1 MKQHFLLLF
10 CFFSLWI
17 SSVAHE
23 GDSFAKSHQYIFTE
37 NKGQW
42 DAKVNYKAEIDG
54 AEIYFQSNAF
64 HYQFIYRPN
73 YHANVPSEDDT
84 LVKGHVFEAQFIGA
98 NENPTFEVHEKSP
111 FYYNYFLGNDK
122 SKWQSMVRSY
132 EKIEYKGLYQGIDLE
147 VYAYQNSLKYD
158 YRIAIG
164 ADPSQIKVK
173 YAGADDVTISEEQLE
188 VTHSLGKLLEQKPY
202 AYQVIDGKEV
212 EVRCVYEMNEKGEIG
227 FTFPNSYR
235 KDLEL
240 IIDPI
245 IFSTYSGSRSGNF
258 GATATYDTL
267 GFGYMGGTVLTT
279 GYNITLG
286 AFQSSYQGGN
296 VDMAISK
303 FSPDGSQLIYATY
316 LGGNRSDIISSMVV
330 DHNLNLV
337 VLGSSSSRDYPTS
350 VNAYDNSK
358 DISNQQLAFSGYG
371 WTIAGGSDLVITKL
385 NAQGSNII
393 GSTFFGGNSVDGI
406 NYSPSTSSNLTYNDE
421 LVYNYGDHIRGE
433 VIVDQNNEIY
443 IGSCT
448 RSTIINGML
457 NQNQGGLE
465 GIVAKFSSDLSSL
478 NWARYHGGSGSD
490 AVFSL
495 KLLNGNKV
503 LIGGGTNSTSNFP
516 VRVPAYQTLRQGG
529 RSDGFLA
536 TISSDG
542 STVEQATYVGTRN
555 FDQIYFVET
564 DRFGGIYALGV
575 TNANLVGGAGS
586 FPTLNSQI
594 SDNSGQFIVK
604 LDSNLDNLQFS
615 HTFGDTQ
622 GNGEINISPTA
633 FLVDRCLNLYVSG
646 WGGSLQGNAEGPKVL
661 PTSMRIANNSGNQTT
676 TGDGDAFYIYAVN
689 RDLDSVLFA
698 SFFGD
703 PNADDHVDGGTSRF
717 DKEGVIYQ
725 SACASCLTGDTA
737 SGWPTTPNSFAPK
750 KLITSGTN
758 TCNNALLKYDLN
770 ILPKSNFSVNR
781 TSGCEPYL
789 ATITDSSERA
799 SQVIYE
805 LFGQRFTFD
814 EDTTILFN
822 TPGTY
827 IVKQFARDT
836 ICDAVDSSE
845 LIITVFPNP
854 ISLLPIPD
862 TITCTQDSIDLT
874 AVTNGTGTE
883 FYWSTNPLFS
893 DTLNQLGDSSIK
905 IEPQIGGIT
914 YYLQVTDSAQNDCIR
929 FDTVN
934 VSYSPIDVNLTLSED
949 TICEQSNVRLNANL
963 QNINSFIWNLGDG
976 RTNSTDQIL
985 NTIYN
990 TPGDYQIKLKGT
1002 NTQCQLSDSAI
1013 INLNVQAN
1021 QLQISSLTDSIYCGL
1036 DTVDLIGNTFGTA
1049 DEFIWS
1055 SNKLYSDTLNASTN
1069 DSIVSISNN
1078 VSDTFYLKVTDQFC
1092 ELEEQVFQEYNQ
1104 FEIDL
1109 SLSSD
1114 SGCAPFN
1121 TQIPTTLL
1129 GTTNFEINFG
1139 NGSSTTSNPNPSTTY
1154 TNPGIYQIRLIGENS
1169 RCNRSDTIVDSLV
1182 VLPEVTLQNI
1192 TDTIICLGESI
1203 NLIANSN
1210 GSANR
1215 FTWSTTPN
1223 FSIPLNAPQDSNLN
1237 ISPTSSTN
1245 YFVLAEKQ
1253 ICSDQTDVLV
1263 RVEDL
1268 EVDLTDLESIC
1279 RGDTLNLQAL
1289 AVSFINPVSF
1299 DWEPADSI
1307 LSGQN
1312 TSMVQ
1317 VAPRN
1322 DLDFILTSNSSIGCE
1337 DIDTATVEVQQPAF
1351 EDALI
1356 SATNDSIFK
1365 GELIQLST
1373 NRNGSN
1379 LIYQWSPAELL
1390 DNPNS
1395 PTPNTNPNQT
1405 TVYQVTIT
1413 DLNTG
1418 CEVVAFKRVKVFE
1431 INCAEPDIFI
1441 PSAFTPN
1448 GDGNN
1453 DLFRVRGN
1461 NLAEIE
1467 LEVYNRWGQMVFK
1480 TNEINQGWD
1489 GTFQGKKADP
1499 GVFVYHLTVICLDRQ
1514 EFYTQGNVT
1523 LIR

>member
-1 MKQHFLLLF
+1 MRHTFLILF
-10 CFFSLWI
+10 CLFGLWI
-17 SSVAHE
+17 NALAHE
-23 GDSFAKSHQYIFTE
+23 GDSFTKNHQYIFTE

-42 DAKVNYKAEIDG
+42 NANINYKAEIDG
-54 AEIYFQSNAF
+54 ASIYFQGNAF

-73 YHANVPSEDDT
+73 YHATIPSEGDT
-84 LVKGHVFEAQFIGA
+84 LIKGHVFEAQFIGA
-98 NENPTFEVHEKSP
+98 NENPKFEHYEASP
-111 FYYNYFLGNDK
+111 FYFNYFIGNDK
-122 SKWQSMVRSY
+122 SKWQSFVRSY
-132 EKIEYKGLYQGIDLE
+132 EKIEYKDLYEGIDLE

-158 YRIAIG
+158 YHLALG

-173 YAGADDVTISEEQLE
+173 YAGADDVSITEEQLE

-202 AYQVIDGKEV
+202 AYQIIDGKEF
-212 EVRCVYEMNEKGEIG
+212 EVSCAYEMNEKGEIG
-227 FTFPNSYR
+227 FAFPNGYR
-235 KDLEL
+235 KDHEL

-245 IFSTYSGSRSGNF
+245 VFSTYSGSRSGNF

-267 GFGYMGGTVLTT
+267 GFGYMGGTVLST

-350 VNAYDNSK
+350 VNAYDNTK
-358 DISNQQLAFSGYG
+358 DVSNQQLAFSGYG

-433 VIVDQNNEIY
+433 VIVDQNNDIY

-448 RSTIINGML
+448 RSTIISGML

-490 AVFSL
+490 AIFSL
-495 KLLNGNKV
+495 KLLAGNKV
-503 LIGGGTNSTSNFP
+503 LIGGGTNSASNFP
-516 VRVPAYQTLRQGG
+516 VRVPAYQSLRQGG
-529 RSDGFLA
+529 RADGFLA
-536 TISSDG
+536 TISANG
-542 STVEQATYVGTRN
+542 SAVEKATYVGTRE

-586 FPTLNSQI
+586 FPNLNSRI

-604 LDSNLDNLQFS
+604 LDSNLNNLQFS

-633 FLVDRCLNLYVSG
+633 FLVDRCQNLYVSG

-661 PTSMRIANNSGNQTT
+661 PASMRLANNQDGQST

-689 RDLDSVLFA
+689 RGLDSVLFA

-725 SACASCLTGDTA
+725 SACASCLTEDTA
-737 SGWPTTPNSFAPK
+737 SGWPTTPNSYAPN

-799 SQVIYE
+799 SEVIYE

-827 IVKQFARDT
+827 TVKQFARDT
-836 ICDAVDSSE
+836 ICDAIDSSE

-854 ISLLPIPD
+854 ISLQAIPD
-862 TITCTQDSIDLT
+862 TTTCTQDSIDLT
-874 AVTNGTGTE
+874 AFTNGSGTE

-893 DTLNQLGDSSIK
+893 DTLNRLGDSTLR
-905 IEPQIGGIT
+905 IEPQIGGRT

-929 FDTVN
+929 FDTVE
-934 VSYSPIDVNLTLSED
+934 VTYLPIGVDFSLSED
-949 TICEQSNVRLNANL
+949 TICEQSTVRLNSNL
-963 QNINSFIWNLGDG
+963 QNIDQFIWDLGDG
-976 RTNSTDQIL
+976 RS
-985 NTIYN
+985 NTSDLSLTTSYS
-990 TPGDYQIKLKGT
+990 TPGDYTIRLTGT
-1002 NTQCQLSDSAI
+1002 NTACQLSDSTLFD
-1013 INLNVQAN
+1013 LNVRIN
-1021 QLQISSLTDSIYCGL
+1021 QLQLITPADSFYCGL
-1036 DTVDLIGNTFGTA
+1036 DTIELVGNSNGTA
-1049 DEFIWS
+1049 NRFLWS
-1055 SNKLYSDTLNASTN
+1055 SSDAFSDTLNSSLL
-1069 DSIVSISNN
+1069 DSSLALFSN
-1078 VSDTFYLKVTDQFC
+1078 VSDTFYLKVFDQYC
-1092 ELEEQVFQEYNQ
+1092 ELEEKVFQEYNQ
-1104 FEIDL
+1104 FEINL
-1109 SLSSD
+1109 GSIPD
-1114 SGCAPFN
+1114 SGCAPFSVRL
-1121 TQIPTTLL
+1121 PTNLL

-1139 NGSSTTSNPNPSTTY
+1139 NGSSSTSDPNPRATY
-1154 TNPGIYQIRLIGENS
+1154 ANAGTYQIRLIGENS

-1237 ISPTSSTN
+1237 ISPTTSTN

-1253 ICSDQTDVLV
+1253 ICSDQTDVFV

-1279 RGDTLNLQAL
+1279 KEDTLSLQAL
-1289 AVSFINPVSF
+1289 LVSFINPVSYS
-1299 DWEPADSI
+1299 WEPADSI
-1307 LSGQN
+1307 INGQGTN
-1312 TSMVQ
+1312 TVQ
-1317 VAPRN
+1317 VAPSD
-1322 DLDFILTSNSSIGCE
+1322 DLDFVLTSRSSIGCE
-1337 DIDTATVEVQQPAF
+1337 DKDTATVEVQQPAF

-1379 LIYQWSPAELL
+1379 LIYQWSPAELV

-1405 TVYQVTIT
+1405 TVFQVTIT

-1480 TNEINQGWD
+1480 TNEISQGWD

-1499 GVFVYHLTVICLDRQ
+1499 GVFVYHLTVICLDKQ
-1514 EFYTQGNVT
+1514 EYYTQGNVT